1 MGMLGQTENGEKIN
15 AKSLFYSALRTP
27 AFIGTVLG
35 IIVGLTR
42 MITRL
47 LDSPFGNCYLS
58 VENILTTAITPIIL
72 IVVGY
77 SMELAPELISPCLK
91 TILLRVLLQAVMI
104 AGVLMA
110 VKYLVG
116 GSRLLNLAVITYMSS
131 PATFSMQTFL
141 RKKESSAYASTTNS
155 LYCVVSILVYITL
168 AVAGCGTERRDQM
181 TTTTLCYI
189 ENDDK
194 FLMLHRVK
202 KQDDMNEGKWIGVG
216 GHVESQETPEEW
228 PCREV
233 KEETGLTL
241 TSYKFRGLVTFINS
255 ECESE
260 LMCVFTADEY
270 TGELIE
276 CDEGEL
282 CWVDKAM
289 VPNLP
294 AWEGDQ
300 VFLDLLLSGE
310 KRFFSVK
317 LQYEGD
323 RLVEKKIHL
332 Y

>member
-1 MGMLGQTENGEKIN
+1 
-15 AKSLFYSALRTP
+15 
-27 AFIGTVLG
+27 
-35 IIVGLTR
+35 
-42 MITRL
+42 
-47 LDSPFGNCYLS
+47 
-58 VENILTTAITPIIL
+58 
-72 IVVGY
+72 
-77 SMELAPELISPCLK
+77 
-91 TILLRVLLQAVMI
+91 
-104 AGVLMA
+104 
-110 VKYLVG
+110 
-116 GSRLLNLAVITYMSS
+116 
-131 PATFSMQTFL
+131 
-141 RKKESSAYASTTNS
+141 
-155 LYCVVSILVYITL
+155 
-168 AVAGCGTERRDQM
+168 M

-216 GHVESQETPEEW
+216 GHVESQETPEE
-228 PCREV
+228 CLVREV

-270 TGELIE
+270 AGELIE

-294 AWEGDQ
+294 TWEGDQ

-310 KRFFSVK
+310 KRFFFC
-317 LQYEGD
+317 
-323 RLVEKKIHL
+323 KIAV
-332 Y
+332 